1 MERPYED
8 IEMKGASASATG
20 VKTDSDSFSD
30 SQEIMSNGDHDKR
43 DMLRLGKQQEM
54 KRRWGFWSALGFVGK
69 LRCHPLGAKHIGAY
83 LGHTGGSLSQ
93 SKCSPESHSYER
105 SNNDYID

>member
-1 MERPYED
+1 MAESSRLRSMERPYED

-69 LRCHPLGAKHIGAY
+69 LGCHSLGGQTYWSIFGPYWWQFVPINVSPQEPLI
-83 LGHTGGSLSQ
+83 
-93 SKCSPESHSYER
+93 
-105 SNNDYID
+105 